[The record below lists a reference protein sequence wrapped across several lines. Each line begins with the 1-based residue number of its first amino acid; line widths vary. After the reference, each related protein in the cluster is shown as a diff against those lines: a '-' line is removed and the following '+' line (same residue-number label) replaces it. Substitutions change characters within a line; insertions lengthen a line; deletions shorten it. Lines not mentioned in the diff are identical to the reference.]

1 MPQDQPGST
10 NLLIS
15 SIAYTPAVKSAQ
27 ERLGSRRVYA
37 KMEARGE
44 ERPWQDLV
52 TPELAEF
59 VAQRDSLYLGTASAD
74 GQPYVQHRGGPKG
87 FIKVLDDRTLAFAD
101 FPGNSQYISIG
112 NLSENDKAYM
122 FLMDYPNRHR
132 IKIWG
137 TAEFVEDDPNLL
149 RQVTDPG
156 YSASP
161 ERVVRFHVKAWSPN
175 CNLHIVQRFTIEEM
189 TPFIDKY
196 RECVAELQAINSSLR
211 NQLIEAGLRPVVS
224 DASIE
229 APDVSATRPS
239 DDPGCAPTELLTGHM
254 T

>member
-1 MPQDQPGST
+1 MPHGQPGST
-10 NLLIS
+10 NSLIS
-15 SIAYTPAVKSAQ
+15 SIAYTPAVKAAQ

-44 ERPWQDLV
+44 ERPWQDAI

-87 FIKVLDDRTLAFAD
+87 FIKLLDDHTLAFAD

-112 NLSENDKAYM
+112 NLSENDKAFM

-132 IKIWG
+132 IKLWG
-137 TAEFVEDDPNLL
+137 TAEFVEDDARLL

-156 YSASP
+156 YSANP
-161 ERVVRFHVKAWSPN
+161 ERVFCFHVKAWSPN
-175 CNLHIVQRFTIEEM
+175 CNLHIMQRFTIEEM
-189 TPFIDKY
+189 TPLIDNGSALRSCK
-196 RECVAELQAINSSLR
+196 RSTPPCATSSSRRGCGPWSLTRQSSLR
-211 NQLIEAGLRPVVS
+211 
-224 DASIE
+224 
-229 APDVSATRPS
+229 T
-239 DDPGCAPTELLTGHM
+239 
-254 T
+254 

>member
-1 MPQDQPGST
+1 MPQDQPSST
-10 NLLIS
+10 NPLIS
-15 SIAYTPAVKSAQ
+15 SIAYTPAVQAVQ

-44 ERPWQDLV
+44 ERPWQDSV

-59 VAQRDSLYLGTASAD
+59 VAQRDSLYFGTASAD

-87 FIKVLDDRTLAFAD
+87 FIKVLDDHTLAFAD

-112 NLSENDKAYM
+112 NLSENDKAYV

-137 TAEFVEDDPNLL
+137 TAEFVEDDPHLL
-149 RQVTDPG
+149 RQVTDSG

-161 ERVVRFHVKAWSPN
+161 ERVFRFHVKAWSPN
-175 CNLHIVQRFTIEEM
+175 CNLHITQRFTTEDM
-189 TPFIDKY
+189 APYIDKY
-196 RECVAELQAINSSLR
+196 RECVEELQAMNSALR
-211 NQLIEAGLRPVVS
+211 NQLIEAGIQPVVG

-229 APDVSATRPS
+229 GPDVSATRPA
-239 DDPGCAPTELLTGHM
+239 DDPGCAPMELLTGR
-254 T
+254 TA